1 MPAELDSLKAVLEMK
16 NEEIKRL
23 RTEKME
29 KHLEVYNMYFPAFP
43 YVVCYFLAFSLQRV
57 F

>member
-1 MPAELDSLKAVLEMK
+1 MK

-23 RTEKME
+23 RKEKME
-29 KHLEVYNMYFPAFP
+29 KHLEVFNMYFPAFP
-43 YVVCYFLAFSLQRV
+43 YVVCYFLAFSLQSV